1 MPAKL
6 EDGDWRI
13 LLRRIKDGKC
23 TPFLGAGVNAGVL
36 PLGADIARTWAEQY
50 HYPLDDSWDLA
61 RVSQFM
67 AVRYRD
73 KIFPKEEVVK
83 ALDGTPPP
91 DFSAPTVPHG
101 VLADLP
107 LPVYMTTNYDDFMAA
122 ALRSRNKSPQTEVC
136 RWNSLLRQETSI
148 FDSPGGFRPTPA
160 NPLVYHLHGHK
171 DRIESI
177 VLTEDDYLDF
187 LVNISRDT
195 RLLPARIQE
204 ALTGASLL
212 FVGYRL
218 ADWNFRVIFRGL
230 VTQMES
236 SLRRINVAVQ
246 LPPSTDDAER
256 AAQTYLTEYFDD
268 INVRVYW
275 GTAEEFI
282 AELRSRWEA
291 FQS

>member
-1 MPAKL
+1 MTAKL
-6 EDGDWRI
+6 EDGDWEI
-13 LLRRIKDGKC
+13 LLRRIRDGKC

-36 PLGADIARTWAEQY
+36 PLGADIARKWAAQY
-50 HYPLDDSWDLA
+50 RYPLDDTWDLA
-61 RVSQFM
+61 RVAQFL
-67 AVRYRD
+67 AVRWRD
-73 KIFPKEEVVK
+73 KMFPKEEVVK
-83 ALDGTPPP
+83 AFEGTAPP
-91 DFSAPTVPHG
+91 DFLMTGVPQG

-107 LPVYMTTNYDDFMAA
+107 LPVYMTTNYDDFMAG

-136 RWNSLLRQETSI
+136 RWNSLLKQETSI
-148 FDSPGGFRPTPA
+148 FDSPTGFRPTVA
-160 NPLVYHLHGHK
+160 NPLVYHLHGHQDK
-171 DRIESI
+171 IESI

-187 LVNISRDT
+187 LVNISRDH

-236 SLRRINVAVQ
+236 SLRRISVAVQ
-246 LPPSTDDAER
+246 LPPNADDAER
-256 AAQTYLTEYFDD
+256 AAQKYLTEYFDD
-268 INVRVYW
+268 IKVRVYW

-282 AELRSRWEA
+282 AELRARWEA
-291 FQS
+291 FQP